1 MLATIARRQA
11 LKDLVPPKI
20 ATPSAVSGSEA
31 GARMSSVID
40 FYSKLPKGN
49 ATQKASG
56 IKGKYFDG
64 QNSSRTPLLA
74 TIGGLFLIGYTL
86 DYQLHLTRANNTL
99 RAPQE
104 QPPLDF
110 IGFLSLTMNSL
121 FTNILPSTNIIDM
134 PEINKSINCVISY
147 IQVLI
152 NSR

>member
-86 DYQLHLTRANNTL
+86 DCELHLEHHKNNHH
-99 RAPQE
+99 
-104 QPPLDF
+104 
-110 IGFLSLTMNSL
+110 
-121 FTNILPSTNIIDM
+121 
-134 PEINKSINCVISY
+134 
-147 IQVLI
+147 
-152 NSR
+152 